1 MTQSRLLPE
10 EASTQALPR
19 LRPLRVATVAM
30 HTAVGAQLVM
40 PLLLIAYLVGSLLL
54 TGGRVRP
61 EASELWDAL
70 LPSPLF
76 TVPDWLP
83 LGLAIVST
91 AATVVLIAT
100 RRVWSDASAMG
111 VVNTGAASAGSSWAF
126 MVLSGGG
133 FWLPIALFGGSA
145 VLAVTSELL
154 GSRRWSR
161 LRAAG
166 LLPNMTGVNGVT
178 LGRDENGVGPATY
191 RIEMPLLWH
200 DTRFEDERT
209 TPSPVGPFQRL
220 LRRIGVGAAPAPAST
235 RDAVEGAT
243 ATVSEVDLIVFL
255 PPSTTPEA
263 APITI
268 ALSRITG
275 RTGAPFDE
283 MVTALAGTPAQE
295 LRARRARVFRWRR
308 DLEPGAARSPREIGY
323 AFPAPEGR
331 VGEGLLFRVQLS
343 PEHYTPDVSTELLE
357 ELADSIMDTFAWR

>member
-10 EASTQALPR
+10 EASTRALPR

-76 TVPDWLP
+76 TVPEWLP

-133 FWLPIALFGGSA
+133 SWLPIALFGGSA

-209 TPSPVGPFQRL
+209 TPSLVGPFQRL
-220 LRRIGVGAAPAPAST
+220 LRRIVGQTGGTAPARHAE
-235 RDAVEGAT
+235 EGAT

-255 PPSTTPEA
+255 PPSTTPET

-268 ALSRITG
+268 TLSRIAV
-275 RTGAPFDE
+275 RAGAPFDE
-283 MVTALAGTPAQE
+283 MVAALAGTRAHE
-295 LRARRARVFRWRR
+295 LRARRALVFRWRR
-308 DLEPGAARSPREIGY
+308 DLDPGAARSRREIGY

-331 VGEGLLFRVQLS
+331 VVEGLLFRVQLR
-343 PEHYTPDVSTELLE
+343 PEHYTPDVTTELLE